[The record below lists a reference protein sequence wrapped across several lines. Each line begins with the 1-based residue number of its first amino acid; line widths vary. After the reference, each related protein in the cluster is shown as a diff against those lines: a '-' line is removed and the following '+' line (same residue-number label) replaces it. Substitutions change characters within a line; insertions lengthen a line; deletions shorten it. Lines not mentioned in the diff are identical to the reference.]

1 MEDEM
6 VKRIFLVFSMALSG
20 FISAEGLN
28 AINDPVMNPCIQRPD
43 LAGCGANGSV
53 ATQRVYKVPNRW
65 GAIYYNPANDAVGYS
80 ENNTEG
86 YRSANKEALANCIKA
101 GGGENPVT
109 RSDGKG
115 CRRMSQYRNVCAAFA
130 VGPDRNKKS
139 RSGFSVINDD
149 YIEKAEQR
157 ALEECGQY
165 SDKCAIKYSGCS
177 RHPDYRY

>member
-1 MEDEM
+1 MGQTHR
-6 VKRIFLVFSMALSG
+6 V
-20 FISAEGLN
+20 
-28 AINDPVMNPCIQRPD
+28 INI
-43 LAGCGANGSV
+43 
-53 ATQRVYKVPNRW
+53 PNRW
-65 GAIYYNPANDAVGYS
+65 GAIYFNPVNKVVGYS

>member
-1 MEDEM
+1 M

-20 FISAEGLN
+20 FLSADGLN

-86 YRSANKEALANCIKA
+86 YRSANKEALANCINA
-101 GGGENPVT
+101 GGGQNPLH
-109 RSDGKG
+109 RDGKG
-115 CRRMSQYRNVCAAFA
+115 CRKMTEVRNACSAIVVAVKAIVQKVMIIWRKQNGKLLTGVANIPMIVKSFILAAL
-130 VGPDRNKKS
+130 
-139 RSGFSVINDD
+139 VIPITVID
-149 YIEKAEQR
+149 
-157 ALEECGQY
+157 
-165 SDKCAIKYSGCS
+165 
-177 RHPDYRY
+177 

>member
-1 MEDEM
+1 M
-6 VKRIFLVFSMALSG
+6 KNLFIVFPIIILSG
-20 FISAEGLN
+20 FIFANEMN
-28 AINDPVMNPCIQRPD
+28 NPCVYHPD
-43 LAGCGANGSV
+43 LPGCSGNNRSMGQ
-53 ATQRVYKVPNRW
+53 THRVINIPNRW
-65 GAIYYNPANDAVGYS
+65 GAIYFNPVNKVVGYS

-149 YIEKAEQR
+149 YIEKAERR

>member
-1 MEDEM
+1 M
-6 VKRIFLVFSMALSG
+6 VKRIFLVFSMVLSG

-86 YRSANKEALANCIKA
+86 YRSANKEALANCINA
-101 GGGENPVT
+101 GGGQNPLH
-109 RSDGKG
+109 RDGKG
-115 CRRMSQYRNVCAAFA
+115 CRKMTEVRNACSAIA
-130 VGPDRNKKS
+130 GGSKS
-139 RSGFSVINDD
+139 YSAKSDD
-149 YIEKAEQR
+149 YWRKQNGKLLTGVANIPMIVKSFILA
-157 ALEECGQY
+157 ALVIPITVI
-165 SDKCAIKYSGCS
+165 D
-177 RHPDYRY
+177 